1 MLAATLCTIHNE
13 RFIVSLVD
21 RIRASI
27 ETGDFEALRAEFLGR
42 YYAAVRRYVSAAARC
57 AGPGCP
63 RAWPARRPA
72 ARRP

>member
-27 ETGDFEALRAEFLGR
+27 DDGSFEELRAEFLGR
-42 YYAAVRRYVSAAARC
+42 YYAAGPTAV
-57 AGPGCP
+57 AGSS
-63 RAWPARRPA
+63 R
-72 ARRP
+72 